1 MFEEGGVGWGGGG
14 GWWPWRVV
22 GSRGVLARI
31 AWVALLSVSLPV
43 NMLYPFSFVLVMF
56 TSTSTRKGITQPSF
70 TDTIND
76 LRPMQVQ

>member
-1 MFEEGGVGWGGGG
+1 MGWGRRRGGRGMVAVESCRIERCFGPDCSG
-14 GWWPWRVV
+14 GSSQCAIT
-22 GSRGVLARI
+22 G
-31 AWVALLSVSLPV
+31 